1 MIAELKEPRDFP
13 KALSILQCLDL
24 SLYLV
29 AAVVIYFYAGDDVAS
44 PALGSAN
51 PLISKI
57 AYGIALPT
65 VCAFHQRISFQ
76 N

>member
-29 AAVVIYFYAGDDVAS
+29 AAIVIYFYAGDEVAS
-44 PALGSAN
+44 PALGSAS

-65 VCAFHQRISFQ
+65 VSSLT
-76 N
+76 NDLSKN